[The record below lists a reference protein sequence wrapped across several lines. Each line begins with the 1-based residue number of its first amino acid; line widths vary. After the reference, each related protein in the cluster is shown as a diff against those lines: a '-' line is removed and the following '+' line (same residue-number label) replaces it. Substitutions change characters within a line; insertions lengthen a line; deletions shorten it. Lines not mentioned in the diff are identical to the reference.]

1 MLLSHKKIGKRNI
14 KQIFLEYSVYFIV
27 GMVFAFIVSLLTVRG
42 NTLIGETIDNVLEET
57 PINFY
62 EFLKLFSGIVF
73 LSFLL
78 TYLKSYNL
86 SKFSVKVQTKYKQ
99 ILGKKLYYVEFQY
112 FDNNG
117 TATVINKMNADISE
131 VDEFLTNTLPQICTN
146 TIESIIYAIYIG
158 QLNMKLLLLVVI
170 SYPIVLR
177 FTNYVAKRLT
187 SLRKQFR
194 QKTDSIAEIVQDSIS
209 GILVLK
215 AFGLEDFFQGRL
227 NEAAQDLVENEAK
240 RTRISNNALIIKRLL
255 QWIPNIICVSYAYVL
270 VKQGSLSIGE
280 LLVFI
285 LIQDRFVKA
294 FIDLPFSIVD
304 AKEHLVC
311 IKRIED
317 ILNETEETSGEEKT
331 IISEA
336 DTIVF
341 EKVSF
346 QYENNKRILKE
357 VSFKIP
363 TGSRVAFVGESGGGK
378 STIFKIICGLY
389 PVSEG
394 RFSLFGRNYCEWNL
408 QIARDF
414 IALVSQNVFLF
425 PTTIYENV
433 RYGKWEASKDEIVEA
448 CKNAKIH
455 EFIMGLPEKYDTLV
469 GEKGILLSG
478 GERQRI
484 SIARAFLKNAP
495 ILLLDEPTSA
505 IDIRT
510 EKEIQEAIDKLS
522 QNKTCLTIAHRLS
535 TIENADLIY
544 VIKDGEIIENG
555 THSGLMNRKGYYFKL
570 HEMDKI

>member
-1 MLLSHKKIGKRNI
+1 M
-14 KQIFLEYSVYFIV
+14 
-27 GMVFAFIVSLLTVRG
+27 
-42 NTLIGETIDNVLEET
+42 
-57 PINFY
+57 
-62 EFLKLFSGIVF
+62 
-73 LSFLL
+73 
-78 TYLKSYNL
+78 
-86 SKFSVKVQTKYKQ
+86 
-99 ILGKKLYYVEFQY
+99 
-112 FDNNG
+112 
-117 TATVINKMNADISE
+117 
-131 VDEFLTNTLPQICTN
+131 
-146 TIESIIYAIYIG
+146 
-158 QLNMKLLLLVVI
+158 
-170 SYPIVLR
+170 
-177 FTNYVAKRLT
+177 
-187 SLRKQFR
+187 
-194 QKTDSIAEIVQDSIS
+194 
-209 GILVLK
+209 
-215 AFGLEDFFQGRL
+215 
-227 NEAAQDLVENEAK
+227 
-240 RTRISNNALIIKRLL
+240 
-255 QWIPNIICVSYAYVL
+255 
-270 VKQGSLSIGE
+270 
-280 LLVFI
+280 
-285 LIQDRFVKA
+285 
-294 FIDLPFSIVD
+294 
-304 AKEHLVC
+304 
-311 IKRIED
+311 
-317 ILNETEETSGEEKT
+317 
-331 IISEA
+331 
-336 DTIVF
+336 
-341 EKVSF
+341 
-346 QYENNKRILKE
+346 KE

-570 HEMDKI
+570 HEMDKICLLYTSPSPRD

>member
-1 MLLSHKKIGKRNI
+1 M
-14 KQIFLEYSVYFIV
+14 
-27 GMVFAFIVSLLTVRG
+27 
-42 NTLIGETIDNVLEET
+42 
-57 PINFY
+57 
-62 EFLKLFSGIVF
+62 
-73 LSFLL
+73 
-78 TYLKSYNL
+78 
-86 SKFSVKVQTKYKQ
+86 
-99 ILGKKLYYVEFQY
+99 
-112 FDNNG
+112 
-117 TATVINKMNADISE
+117 
-131 VDEFLTNTLPQICTN
+131 
-146 TIESIIYAIYIG
+146 
-158 QLNMKLLLLVVI
+158 
-170 SYPIVLR
+170 
-177 FTNYVAKRLT
+177 
-187 SLRKQFR
+187 
-194 QKTDSIAEIVQDSIS
+194 
-209 GILVLK
+209 
-215 AFGLEDFFQGRL
+215 
-227 NEAAQDLVENEAK
+227 
-240 RTRISNNALIIKRLL
+240 

-363 TGSRVAFVGESGGGK
+363 TGSRVAFFGESGGGK

>member
-1 MLLSHKKIGKRNI
+1 M
-14 KQIFLEYSVYFIV
+14 
-27 GMVFAFIVSLLTVRG
+27 
-42 NTLIGETIDNVLEET
+42 
-57 PINFY
+57 
-62 EFLKLFSGIVF
+62 
-73 LSFLL
+73 
-78 TYLKSYNL
+78 
-86 SKFSVKVQTKYKQ
+86 
-99 ILGKKLYYVEFQY
+99 
-112 FDNNG
+112 
-117 TATVINKMNADISE
+117 
-131 VDEFLTNTLPQICTN
+131 
-146 TIESIIYAIYIG
+146 
-158 QLNMKLLLLVVI
+158 
-170 SYPIVLR
+170 
-177 FTNYVAKRLT
+177 
-187 SLRKQFR
+187 
-194 QKTDSIAEIVQDSIS
+194 
-209 GILVLK
+209 
-215 AFGLEDFFQGRL
+215 
-227 NEAAQDLVENEAK
+227 
-240 RTRISNNALIIKRLL
+240 

-357 VSFKIP
+357 VSF
-363 TGSRVAFVGESGGGK
+363 
-378 STIFKIICGLY
+378 
-389 PVSEG
+389 
-394 RFSLFGRNYCEWNL
+394 SLFGRNYCEWNL

-414 IALVSQNVFLF
+414 IALVSQNVILF

>member
-1 MLLSHKKIGKRNI
+1 M
-14 KQIFLEYSVYFIV
+14 
-27 GMVFAFIVSLLTVRG
+27 
-42 NTLIGETIDNVLEET
+42 
-57 PINFY
+57 
-62 EFLKLFSGIVF
+62 
-73 LSFLL
+73 
-78 TYLKSYNL
+78 
-86 SKFSVKVQTKYKQ
+86 
-99 ILGKKLYYVEFQY
+99 
-112 FDNNG
+112 
-117 TATVINKMNADISE
+117 
-131 VDEFLTNTLPQICTN
+131 
-146 TIESIIYAIYIG
+146 
-158 QLNMKLLLLVVI
+158 
-170 SYPIVLR
+170 
-177 FTNYVAKRLT
+177 
-187 SLRKQFR
+187 
-194 QKTDSIAEIVQDSIS
+194 
-209 GILVLK
+209 
-215 AFGLEDFFQGRL
+215 
-227 NEAAQDLVENEAK
+227 
-240 RTRISNNALIIKRLL
+240 

-363 TGSRVAFVGESGGGK
+363 TGSRVAFVAESGGGK

-414 IALVSQNVFLF
+414 IALVSQNVILF

>member
-1 MLLSHKKIGKRNI
+1 M
-14 KQIFLEYSVYFIV
+14 
-27 GMVFAFIVSLLTVRG
+27 
-42 NTLIGETIDNVLEET
+42 
-57 PINFY
+57 
-62 EFLKLFSGIVF
+62 
-73 LSFLL
+73 
-78 TYLKSYNL
+78 
-86 SKFSVKVQTKYKQ
+86 
-99 ILGKKLYYVEFQY
+99 
-112 FDNNG
+112 
-117 TATVINKMNADISE
+117 
-131 VDEFLTNTLPQICTN
+131 
-146 TIESIIYAIYIG
+146 
-158 QLNMKLLLLVVI
+158 
-170 SYPIVLR
+170 
-177 FTNYVAKRLT
+177 
-187 SLRKQFR
+187 
-194 QKTDSIAEIVQDSIS
+194 
-209 GILVLK
+209 
-215 AFGLEDFFQGRL
+215 
-227 NEAAQDLVENEAK
+227 
-240 RTRISNNALIIKRLL
+240 

-363 TGSRVAFVGESGGGK
+363 TGSRVGFVGESGGGK

>member
-1 MLLSHKKIGKRNI
+1 M
-14 KQIFLEYSVYFIV
+14 
-27 GMVFAFIVSLLTVRG
+27 
-42 NTLIGETIDNVLEET
+42 
-57 PINFY
+57 
-62 EFLKLFSGIVF
+62 
-73 LSFLL
+73 
-78 TYLKSYNL
+78 
-86 SKFSVKVQTKYKQ
+86 KVQTKYKQ

-131 VDEFLTNTLPQICTN
+131 VDDFLTNTLPQICTN

>member
-1 MLLSHKKIGKRNI
+1 M
-14 KQIFLEYSVYFIV
+14 
-27 GMVFAFIVSLLTVRG
+27 
-42 NTLIGETIDNVLEET
+42 
-57 PINFY
+57 
-62 EFLKLFSGIVF
+62 
-73 LSFLL
+73 
-78 TYLKSYNL
+78 
-86 SKFSVKVQTKYKQ
+86 
-99 ILGKKLYYVEFQY
+99 
-112 FDNNG
+112 
-117 TATVINKMNADISE
+117 
-131 VDEFLTNTLPQICTN
+131 
-146 TIESIIYAIYIG
+146 
-158 QLNMKLLLLVVI
+158 
-170 SYPIVLR
+170 
-177 FTNYVAKRLT
+177 
-187 SLRKQFR
+187 
-194 QKTDSIAEIVQDSIS
+194 
-209 GILVLK
+209 
-215 AFGLEDFFQGRL
+215 
-227 NEAAQDLVENEAK
+227 
-240 RTRISNNALIIKRLL
+240 

-357 VSFKIP
+357 DSFKIP

-414 IALVSQNVFLF
+414 IALVSQNVILF

>member
-1 MLLSHKKIGKRNI
+1 M
-14 KQIFLEYSVYFIV
+14 
-27 GMVFAFIVSLLTVRG
+27 
-42 NTLIGETIDNVLEET
+42 
-57 PINFY
+57 
-62 EFLKLFSGIVF
+62 
-73 LSFLL
+73 
-78 TYLKSYNL
+78 
-86 SKFSVKVQTKYKQ
+86 
-99 ILGKKLYYVEFQY
+99 
-112 FDNNG
+112 
-117 TATVINKMNADISE
+117 
-131 VDEFLTNTLPQICTN
+131 
-146 TIESIIYAIYIG
+146 
-158 QLNMKLLLLVVI
+158 
-170 SYPIVLR
+170 
-177 FTNYVAKRLT
+177 
-187 SLRKQFR
+187 
-194 QKTDSIAEIVQDSIS
+194 
-209 GILVLK
+209 
-215 AFGLEDFFQGRL
+215 
-227 NEAAQDLVENEAK
+227 
-240 RTRISNNALIIKRLL
+240 

-414 IALVSQNVFLF
+414 IALVSQNVILF

-448 CKNAKIH
+448 CKNAKIQ

>member
-1 MLLSHKKIGKRNI
+1 MYKR
-14 KQIFLEYSVYFIV
+14 Q
-27 GMVFAFIVSLLTVRG
+27 
-42 NTLIGETIDNVLEET
+42 
-57 PINFY
+57 
-62 EFLKLFSGIVF
+62 
-73 LSFLL
+73 
-78 TYLKSYNL
+78 
-86 SKFSVKVQTKYKQ
+86 
-99 ILGKKLYYVEFQY
+99 
-112 FDNNG
+112 
-117 TATVINKMNADISE
+117 
-131 VDEFLTNTLPQICTN
+131 
-146 TIESIIYAIYIG
+146 
-158 QLNMKLLLLVVI
+158 
-170 SYPIVLR
+170 
-177 FTNYVAKRLT
+177 
-187 SLRKQFR
+187 
-194 QKTDSIAEIVQDSIS
+194 
-209 GILVLK
+209 
-215 AFGLEDFFQGRL
+215 
-227 NEAAQDLVENEAK
+227 
-240 RTRISNNALIIKRLL
+240 
-255 QWIPNIICVSYAYVL
+255 
-270 VKQGSLSIGE
+270 
-280 LLVFI
+280 
-285 LIQDRFVKA
+285 
-294 FIDLPFSIVD
+294 
-304 AKEHLVC
+304 
-311 IKRIED
+311 
-317 ILNETEETSGEEKT
+317 EEKT

-414 IALVSQNVFLF
+414 IALVSQNVILF